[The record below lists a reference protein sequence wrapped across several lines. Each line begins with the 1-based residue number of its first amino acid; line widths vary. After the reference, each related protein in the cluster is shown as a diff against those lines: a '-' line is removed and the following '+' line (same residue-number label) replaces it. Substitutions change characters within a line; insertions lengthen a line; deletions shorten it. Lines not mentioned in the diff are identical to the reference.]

1 MKVLN
6 ILVISVTIN
15 SKERANF
22 VSIEN
27 LSMEVQVADT
37 SVTSVIK
44 KLRKTAI
51 KFHNLEVHEV
61 RRYSCYHV
69 TLKQKFK
76 SHQRW
81 SP

>member
-37 SVTSVIK
+37 SVIK
-44 KLRKTAI
+44 KLRKTAF
-51 KFHNLEVHEV
+51 KFHNLEVHEG
-61 RRYSCYHV
+61 RRYSCYQCDYKV
-69 TLKQKFK
+69 TL
-76 SHQRW
+76 H
-81 SP
+81 

>member
-27 LSMEVQVADT
+27 LSMEVADT
-37 SVTSVIK
+37 SVTSVNK
-44 KLRKTAI
+44 KTKEKLFSSST
-51 KFHNLEVHEV
+51 
-61 RRYSCYHV
+61 
-69 TLKQKFK
+69 T
-76 SHQRW
+76 
-81 SP
+81 

>member
-27 LSMEVQVADT
+27 LSMEGGGY
-37 SVTSVIK
+37 
-44 KLRKTAI
+44 
-51 KFHNLEVHEV
+51 FCN
-61 RRYSCYHV
+61 
-69 TLKQKFK
+69 
-76 SHQRW
+76 
-81 SP
+81 

>member
-44 KLRKTAI
+44 KLSKAAF
-51 KFHNLEVHEV
+51 KFHNL
-61 RRYSCYHV
+61 RGS
-69 TLKQKFK
+69 
-76 SHQRW
+76 
-81 SP
+81 

>member
-22 VSIEN
+22 VSIGN

-37 SVTSVIK
+37 SVIK
-44 KLRKTAI
+44 KLRKTAF
-51 KFHNLEVHEV
+51 KFHNLEVHEG
-61 RRYSCYHV
+61 RRYSCYQCDYEFTVH
-69 TLKQKFK
+69 
-76 SHQRW
+76 
-81 SP
+81 

>member
-44 KLRKTAI
+44 KL
-51 KFHNLEVHEV
+51 V
-61 RRYSCYHV
+61 
-69 TLKQKFK
+69 
-76 SHQRW
+76 
-81 SP
+81 

>member
-37 SVTSVIK
+37 SITSVIK
-44 KLRKTAI
+44 KLRK
-51 KFHNLEVHEV
+51 
-61 RRYSCYHV
+61 SCFQV
-69 TLKQKFK
+69 PQLRG
-76 SHQRW
+76 S
-81 SP
+81 

>member
-44 KLRKTAI
+44 KLRK
-51 KFHNLEVHEV
+51 
-61 RRYSCYHV
+61 SCFQV
-69 TLKQKFK
+69 PQLRG
-76 SHQRW
+76 S
-81 SP
+81 

>member
-27 LSMEVQVADT
+27 LSMEVANTFVTNVMKKTKKNCFQVPQ
-37 SVTSVIK
+37 
-44 KLRKTAI
+44 LRG
-51 KFHNLEVHEV
+51 
-61 RRYSCYHV
+61 
-69 TLKQKFK
+69 
-76 SHQRW
+76 
-81 SP
+81 P

>member
-44 KLRKTAI
+44 KLRKTAF
-51 KFHNLEVHEV
+51 KFQNLEAHKG
-61 RRYSCYHV
+61 RRYSCYQCDYEV
-69 TLKQKFK
+69 TL
-76 SHQRW
+76 H
-81 SP
+81 

>member
-44 KLRKTAI
+44 KTKKNCFQVPQLRG
-51 KFHNLEVHEV
+51 
-61 RRYSCYHV
+61 S
-69 TLKQKFK
+69 
-76 SHQRW
+76 
-81 SP
+81 

>member
-22 VSIEN
+22 VSIGN

-37 SVTSVIK
+37 SVIK
-44 KLRKTAI
+44 KLRKTAF
-51 KFHNLEVHEV
+51 KFHNLEVHEG
-61 RRYSCYHV
+61 RRYSCYQCDYEV
-69 TLKQKFK
+69 TL
-76 SHQRW
+76 H
-81 SP
+81 